1 MTASTAPT
9 CGIALKD
16 IGSTVELVDLGQGY
30 KDFAPCVSNFIEAAV
45 SGKVRHGGHPVFTA
59 AVMGAAVVQD
69 AAGNLKVDKGKSEGS
84 AVCRI
89 DPAVAAIM
97 AVGGPRPEPARTFQL
112 FYSAADERPAHQIP
126 QAQVCRPENLS
137 HRCLGLLGAGW
148 DGASASV

>member
-1 MTASTAPT
+1 MIVSIAPT

-45 SGKVRHGGHPVFTA
+45 SGKLRHGGHPVLTA

-69 AAGNLKVDKGKSEGS
+69 PAGNLKVDKGKSEGS

-97 AVGGPRPEPARTFQL
+97 AVGGPRPEAPRDFKMMFINRREQIGARNNVVPQERL
-112 FYSAADERPAHQIP
+112 AALARARSRLSA
-126 QAQVCRPENLS
+126 
-137 HRCLGLLGAGW
+137 
-148 DGASASV
+148 

>member
-1 MTASTAPT
+1 MAREIVKLSQQYNIKRIYYDRLYSADLR
-9 CGIALKD
+9 IALKD

-30 KDFAPCVSNFIEAAV
+30 KDFAPCVANFIEAAV
-45 SGKVRHGGHPVFTA
+45 SGKVRHGAHPVLTA

-97 AVGGPRPEPARTFQL
+97 AVGGPRPEPARKFQL
-112 FYSAADERPAHQIP
+112 FY
-126 QAQVCRPENLS
+126 V
-137 HRCLGLLGAGW
+137 GG
-148 DGASASV
+148 